1 MKTAGIAFLTLL
13 LLINGFVAASAKELV
28 TAYGIRLVFEP
39 DNPDFTAIR
48 DYLRLLDRITARMVM
63 QKEDEQRETNCRLMP
78 IGIEPEDQLELTRIR
93 NVTVVRL
100 PAAAKHWN
108 TDRLLRRRVVAILL
122 LVKCGITP
130 QNLEEV
136 DRIPTWLT
144 TGAIGMATFIQ
155 DGELSAKKNY
165 FELRALDSAG
175 FGMSLDDIV
184 MGDYVPEC
192 GVFYDL
198 FAEGSEYLLSLCM
211 GATSYRDNFIRELV
225 IRSYYRKKET
235 SWDVFFAT
243 AGESLNRKL
252 AKNTVQ
258 GDAVSPRERVRT
270 WFRNG
275 LRTRNINF
283 FYPQTANNI
292 RREFDELRTV
302 KLTVVNPKGEMK
314 VVFCKIE
321 DVAASVRQTL
331 NAEGTMN
338 QIMGGLTRL
347 QNECPGELLPPLT
360 RMFSEANAF
369 RNAIAENRN
378 IAESK
383 NPDKKTRTEEEW
395 KQLESAYQTNV
406 AAAIADFE
414 EMVRQRTAVENYL
427 RAQEKFFLPP
437 EVHFYFRLKSLDDM
451 DRMNRKL
458 WPEINN
464 YLDQLEKEY
473 VRD

>member
-1 MKTAGIAFLTLL
+1 MPK
-13 LLINGFVAASAKELV
+13 
-28 TAYGIRLVFEP
+28 
-39 DNPDFTAIR
+39 
-48 DYLRLLDRITARMVM
+48 AR
-63 QKEDEQRETNCRLMP
+63 
-78 IGIEPEDQLELTRIR
+78 
-93 NVTVVRL
+93 
-100 PAAAKHWN
+100 
-108 TDRLLRRRVVAILL
+108 
-122 LVKCGITP
+122 
-130 QNLEEV
+130 
-136 DRIPTWLT
+136 
-144 TGAIGMATFIQ
+144 
-155 DGELSAKKNY
+155 
-165 FELRALDSAG
+165 
-175 FGMSLDDIV
+175 
-184 MGDYVPEC
+184 
-192 GVFYDL
+192 
-198 FAEGSEYLLSLCM
+198 
-211 GATSYRDNFIRELV
+211 
-225 IRSYYRKKET
+225 
-235 SWDVFFAT
+235 
-243 AGESLNRKL
+243 
-252 AKNTVQ
+252 
-258 GDAVSPRERVRT
+258 
-270 WFRNG
+270 
-275 LRTRNINF
+275 
-283 FYPQTANNI
+283 
-292 RREFDELRTV
+292 
-302 KLTVVNPKGEMK
+302 VVNPKGEMK